1 MNYFLDSN
9 VILGY
14 IFTLDNC
21 FDSVSVFLIENQNY
35 FYSDHVDEE
44 VKKVFQEK
52 NNQYQLFLLKV
63 CRCINQ
69 IKDNDLINEFHLHE
83 QINSFK
89 SIGELKVFE
98 MHEVLDKIWKELDFN
113 ENHDSFEVKLKFNGF
128 QNDFYSSNCYRKNYI
143 FNKMTQIPNHIKKDK
158 QILDMI
164 KKESLRH
171 DFLYDEDENILFDVN
186 EYCNKNKH
194 LNLKFVSVDQDFL
207 KAIEIL
213 MEYLCINECINLGKF
228 KNC

>member
-1 MNYFLDSN
+1 
-9 VILGY
+9 
-14 IFTLDNC
+14 
-21 FDSVSVFLIENQNY
+21 
-35 FYSDHVDEE
+35 
-44 VKKVFQEK
+44 
-52 NNQYQLFLLKV
+52 
-63 CRCINQ
+63 
-69 IKDNDLINEFHLHE
+69 
-83 QINSFK
+83 
-89 SIGELKVFE
+89 
-98 MHEVLDKIWKELDFN
+98 
-113 ENHDSFEVKLKFNGF
+113 
-128 QNDFYSSNCYRKNYI
+128 
-143 FNKMTQIPNHIKKDK
+143 MTQIPNHIKKDK

-164 KKESLRH
+164 KKENLRH